1 MYQPDSQSPTPRGSL
16 MDFFIT
22 AMAFSIIL
30 RGLNLDFVIVE
41 FKLRLVGGGGNN
53 GSDVWSIPDRIAQP
67 PRTIRER
74 RLRRWICWGSF
85 LRWLGFL
92 RLRQILQFRGRLLKI
107 QIDETWLRIE
117 EHPVAV
123 IFQLCFHLRLLG
135 GNLPRVIQ

>member
-53 GSDVWSIPDRIAQP
+53 GSDVWSIPDRIAQLP
-67 PRTIRER
+67 EPCQGGVFNDGFVEGHFFGGLGCFGFGRFFNFEAAFSKSRSTR
-74 RLRRWICWGSF
+74 RGCESRNTR
-85 LRWLGFL
+85 
-92 RLRQILQFRGRLLKI
+92 
-107 QIDETWLRIE
+107 
-117 EHPVAV
+117 
-123 IFQLCFHLRLLG
+123 
-135 GNLPRVIQ
+135 